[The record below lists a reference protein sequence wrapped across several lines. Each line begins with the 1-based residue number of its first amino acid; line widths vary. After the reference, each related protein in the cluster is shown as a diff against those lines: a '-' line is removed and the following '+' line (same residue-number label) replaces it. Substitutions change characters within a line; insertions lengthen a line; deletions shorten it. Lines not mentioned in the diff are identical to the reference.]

1 MIGCVLL
8 AGGKSSRM
16 NNVDKT
22 LLEINNKTLLSIII
36 NKLNFDKNN
45 IVLNT
50 NRDPKIFK
58 EYKLNITKDSLENF
72 QGPLAGIL
80 SGLEWFDSQDKNFE
94 WMVSMP
100 IDTPFFPNNL
110 IEKLYKSVSKNN
122 KLIGV
127 AKSNGRNHPVFSIWH
142 ISIKKALIDAL
153 NNNIRKI
160 DLFTKTYQPIE
171 VEFTS
176 SIDQFFNINTPEDLE
191 IAKKIFEESKI

>member
-22 LLEINNKTLLSIII
+22 LIEINNKTLLSIII

-50 NRDPKIFK
+50 NRDPKIFE
-58 EYKLNITKDSLENF
+58 EYKLNVTKDSLENF

-110 IEKLYKSVSKNN
+110 ISE
-122 KLIGV
+122 LIRENEFIFNFAILVIG
-127 AKSNGRNHPVFSIWH
+127 KCFIVFNRADI
-142 ISIKKALIDAL
+142 ITL
-153 NNNIRKI
+153 
-160 DLFTKTYQPIE
+160 
-171 VEFTS
+171 
-176 SIDQFFNINTPEDLE
+176 
-191 IAKKIFEESKI
+191 

>member
-22 LLEINNKTLLSIII
+22 LIEINNKTLLSIII
-36 NKLNFDKNN
+36 DKLNFDKNN

-50 NRDPKIFK
+50 NRNPKIFE

-110 IEKLYKSVSKNN
+110 IEKFGLAAS
-122 KLIGV
+122 
-127 AKSNGRNHPVFSIWH
+127 
-142 ISIKKALIDAL
+142 
-153 NNNIRKI
+153 
-160 DLFTKTYQPIE
+160 
-171 VEFTS
+171 
-176 SIDQFFNINTPEDLE
+176 
-191 IAKKIFEESKI
+191 

>member
-22 LLEINNKTLLSIII
+22 LIEINNKTLLSIII

-50 NRDPKIFK
+50 NRNPKIFA

-160 DLFTKTYQPIE
+160 CLLY
-171 VEFTS
+171 TS
-176 SIDQFFNINTPEDLE
+176 DAADE
-191 IAKKIFEESKI
+191 